1 MPSSATWIAFVK
13 ARHSMEDPSI
23 TNAMSAL
30 SQKTIVAHPINVR
43 LYSQHRASLYA
54 HTALGG
60 RNLTTATKVI
70 RIKMA
75 NTTNSATAKIT
86 QPKIPTPKAGVKPW
100 MGTRSRS

>member
-1 MPSSATWIAFVK
+1 MPTSATWIAFVK
-13 ARHSMEDPSI
+13 ARHSMEDPGI

-43 LYSQHRASLYA
+43 LYPQKRASLYA

-70 RIKMA
+70 RIRMA
-75 NTTNSATAKIT
+75 NTTACVIAK
-86 QPKIPTPKAGVKPW
+86 GGSV
-100 MGTRSRS
+100 